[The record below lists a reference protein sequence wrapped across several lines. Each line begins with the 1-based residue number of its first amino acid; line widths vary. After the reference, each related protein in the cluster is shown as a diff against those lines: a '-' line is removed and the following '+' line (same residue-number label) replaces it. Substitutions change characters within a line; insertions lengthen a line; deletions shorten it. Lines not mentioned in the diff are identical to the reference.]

1 MVSVQREGVSV
12 TVSHSSDGVIHVSS
26 SYDTGLNQTA
36 RFLKVGERFSC
47 EIAVNRRYFN
57 SASRSRFARIRSM
70 IREAIHRQVAEINTT
85 LVSLGLRGVQEVS
98 ESHGKA
104 LKNFASVPLPL

>member
-1 MVSVQREGVSV
+1 MVTFQKDGVSV

-36 RFLKVGERFSC
+36 RFLKVRERFSY

-57 SASRSRFARIRSM
+57 SASRSRFARIRAM
-70 IREAIHRQVAEINTT
+70 IREAIHRQAADINTT
-85 LVSLGLRGVQEVS
+85 LVSMGL
-98 ESHGKA
+98 A
-104 LKNFASVPLPL
+104 PATANPPAA